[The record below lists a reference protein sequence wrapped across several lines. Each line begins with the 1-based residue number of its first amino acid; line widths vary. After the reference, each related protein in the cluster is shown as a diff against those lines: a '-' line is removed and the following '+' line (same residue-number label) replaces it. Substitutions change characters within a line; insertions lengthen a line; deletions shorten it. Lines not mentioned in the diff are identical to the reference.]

1 MAKGLDILE
10 YSGDGY
16 KRAVEYGSWT
26 VAFLRYC
33 PEFEK
38 NTYMEAHLLT
48 DEVFVLLKGRATL
61 YIGTGREPVEM
72 EPGRLYNVQAGVF
85 HSIEVSRDAEVLI
98 CENRNT
104 CRDNTDYLTLQ

>member
-1 MAKGLDILE
+1 MPEGLEIRE
-10 YSGDGY
+10 YGGEGY
-16 KRAVEYGSWT
+16 RRAVEFGEWT
-26 VAFLRYC
+26 VAFLRWK
-33 PEFEK
+33 PEFGR
-38 NTYMEAHLLT
+38 NTYIEAHRLT
-48 DEVFVLLKGRATL
+48 DEVFVLLKGRGTL

-72 EPGRLYNVQAGVF
+72 EPCRLYNVKAGVF